1 MKLLLNVVQL
11 LLLCLNVSL
20 QNARP
25 LLQLLLQLV
34 HYTELRLLRLI
45 HGRRLLLCWLLLERH
60 DSKDIFL
67 IFVLGKICHFLANGG
82 DNQLSHIIG
91 LFL

>member
-25 LLQLLLQLV
+25 LFQLFLQLV
-34 HYTELRLLRLI
+34 HDTELRLLHLI
-45 HGRRLLLCWLLLERH
+45 HGGLLLLLLLLWLLLLDRESR
-60 DSKDIFL
+60 
-67 IFVLGKICHFLANGG
+67 
-82 DNQLSHIIG
+82 
-91 LFL
+91 